1 MYSFA
6 QRHLIDPNIRA
17 FNPRTREGQANWLFA
32 FLSVAFVIL
41 NALSIGP
48 FTFSNVEVWGFV
60 TGFWSVLL
68 LAQDNVSNWPVGII
82 NGAIFVWLFW
92 NYHLY
97 ADASINMWYVVAGI
111 YGWVFWMVGG
121 KNRTERKIM
130 HIPLKEFALVLLF
143 IVALTWWEYGHLRH
157 LGDTA
162 PFLDGLTTAMSIGAF
177 WMQAR
182 KYIENWWIWILA
194 DCIYIPLYFSKAL
207 PLTGVLYIL
216 FMATCFYGIYDWQR
230 KLPGNSILARLTA
243 RRPTYSDSLYHGVVV
258 GD

>member
-1 MYSFA
+1 MTEY
-6 QRHLIDPNIRA
+6 LIKPIGRA
-17 FNPRTREGQANWLFA
+17 FNPATREGKINWSFA
-32 FLSVAFVIL
+32 ILSVMFVTA
-41 NALSIGP
+41 NAYSLGP

-68 LAQDNVSNWPVGII
+68 LAQDNVINWPVGII

-92 NYHLY
+92 QYALY
-97 ADASINMWYVVAGI
+97 ADAGINMWYVVAGL
-111 YGWVFWMVGG
+111 YGWGFWLFGG
-121 KNRTERKIM
+121 RNKTARLIG
-130 HIPLKEFALVLLF
+130 HVPWKELGIVLLF
-143 IVALTWWEYGHLRH
+143 IAAFTFWEYGHLKH

-182 KYIENWWIWILA
+182 KYIENWYIWILA
-194 DCIYIPLYFSKAL
+194 DCIYIPLYFTKSL

-230 KLPGNSILARLTA
+230 KLPGTNWFNRITNQE
-243 RRPTYSDSLYHGVVV
+243 PTPVHHPMNRID
-258 GD
+258 

>member
-32 FLSVAFVIL
+32 FLSV
-41 NALSIGP
+41 
-48 FTFSNVEVWGFV
+48 
-60 TGFWSVLL
+60 
-68 LAQDNVSNWPVGII
+68 
-82 NGAIFVWLFW
+82 
-92 NYHLY
+92 
-97 ADASINMWYVVAGI
+97 
-111 YGWVFWMVGG
+111 
-121 KNRTERKIM
+121 
-130 HIPLKEFALVLLF
+130 ALVLLF